1 MKATEK
7 KELIASLEKHG
18 FSEKE
23 IQKVL
28 KGLQQLEDGQWIPAE
43 EVYKKLY
50 AKMKVH
56 A

>member
-1 MKATEK
+1 MTTAEEK
-7 KELIASLEKHG
+7 KLRKDFAYAGYDAQEIEKVIRG
-18 FSEKE
+18 LKQVENGQFSS
-23 IQKVL
+23 
-28 KGLQQLEDGQWIPAE
+28 AE